1 MQAVLIVLLYYLSDL
16 EQDSSLLKDRVAC
29 MEECSDYGLL
39 LGGHGVYVTELTSVE
54 DRLEG
59 RVDGSPPRE
68 GVTIL
73 LH

>member
-1 MQAVLIVLLYYLSDL
+1 MQAVLIVWLYYLSDL
-16 EQDSSLLKDRVAC
+16 EQDASLLKDRVAY
-29 MEECSDYGLL
+29 MEERSDYGLL
-39 LGGHGVYVTELTSVE
+39 LGGHGVYVTELACVE

-59 RVDGSPPRE
+59 RVYGPPPRE